1 MSGAVV
7 APSPTHAASEAD
19 EGGGWP
25 VTVTFGGGVRSGCL
39 HISAR
44 LADDADPDRG
54 FVITKMEYLEPPALS
69 LRQLATEARLTCR
82 QAFRRLCR
90 RLPGF
95 SA

>member
-1 MSGAVV
+1 MTGSAVV
-7 APSPTHAASEAD
+7 PSTSPAACEAG

-44 LADDADPDRG
+44 MADETNPG
-54 FVITKMEYLEPPALS
+54 GGLVITKMEYLEPPALS

-82 QAFRRLCR
+82 QAFRALFR

>member
-44 LADDADPDRG
+44 MADETNPG
-54 FVITKMEYLEPPALS
+54 GGLVITKMEYLEPPALS

-82 QAFRRLCR
+82 QAFRALFR
-90 RLPGF
+90 RLRGS